1 MTIMPVQQLSHNSL
15 KGKLNLPAKRT
26 RIHTGKKHLLK
37 VQLFTQNYSRFQINF
52 WWRDCSSSNSL
63 VERLVSLSYT
73 NIFLKPRPG
82 DRLQKV
88 QQISVVEMS
97 KEQLKEAAAETMFS
111 QTVMNG

>member
-1 MTIMPVQQLSHNSL
+1 M
-15 KGKLNLPAKRT
+15 
-26 RIHTGKKHLLK
+26 
-37 VQLFTQNYSRFQINF
+37 Y
-52 WWRDCSSSNSL
+52 
-63 VERLVSLSYT
+63 LSYT
-73 NIFLKPRPG
+73 NIFFKPRPG